1 MSGAPDRAGFMDKT
15 ASGTHAFIVRNCLI
29 AKRWLSQD
37 PYIKITLHDGDFDA
51 GGRHRGES
59 FKTTTKDNAG
69 GNATWNEKFVLNKP
83 GMASLLRP

>member
-1 MSGAPDRAGFMDKT
+1 MS
-15 ASGTHAFIVRNCLI
+15 SLCL
-29 AKRWLSQD
+29 QD

-69 GNATWNEKFVLNKP
+69 GNATWDEKFVINKP
-83 GMASLLRP
+83 GVTGFLRNAAALIFLFVF